1 MNSTTKHT
9 SRPSSGRSKRRMSTG
24 RRLAVAGLIGAT
36 TMAGVVLG
44 ADIASAGPTASTAD
58 GSQTYTI
65 EKFRETIKP
74 WDSITIP
81 TMICNSGWLV
91 DQDYSPGRL
100 VPRGVEIT
108 GDSGLIGT
116 TISHTKFGS
125 DGGIRANYGTDAL
138 KGNST
143 ATNWDPFSSHE
154 LVVNLHCT
162 TDPSQASLRPEIPGF
177 PES

>member
-1 MNSTTKHT
+1 MNSTTKDT
-9 SRPSSGRSKRRMSTG
+9 LEPGSGRSKGRG
-24 RRLAVAGLIGAT
+24 RRLAVAGLIGAAT
-36 TMAGVVLG
+36 VAGVVLS
-44 ADIASAGPTASTAD
+44 ADIASAGPSASTAN
-58 GSQTYTI
+58 GSQTY

-81 TMICNSGWLV
+81 TMVCHQGWLV
-91 DQDYSPGRL
+91 DQDYSPGRI

-108 GDSGLIGT
+108 GDSGSIGT

-125 DGGIRANYGTDAL
+125 GGLRANYGTDAM

-154 LVVNLHCT
+154 LVVKLHCT
-162 TDPSQASLRPEIPGF
+162 TDPSQASMKTEIPGF

>member
-1 MNSTTKHT
+1 MNSTTKDT
-9 SRPSSGRSKRRMSTG
+9 LKPGSGRSKGRG
-24 RRLAVAGLIGAT
+24 RRLAVAGLIGAAT
-36 TMAGVVLG
+36 VAGVVLG
-44 ADIASAGPTASTAD
+44 ADIASAGSSASTAD
-58 GSQTYTI
+58 GSQTYTV

-81 TMICNSGWLV
+81 TMVCHSGWLV
-91 DQDYSPGRL
+91 DQDYSPGRI

-108 GDSGLIGT
+108 GDSGWIGT

-125 DGGIRANYGTDAL
+125 DYSGIRANYGTDAL